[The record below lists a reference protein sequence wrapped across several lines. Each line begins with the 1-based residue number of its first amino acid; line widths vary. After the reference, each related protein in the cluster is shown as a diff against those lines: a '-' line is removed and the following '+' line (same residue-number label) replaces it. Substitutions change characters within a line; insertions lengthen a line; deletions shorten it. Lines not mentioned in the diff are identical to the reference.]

1 MVGGSKF
8 RNGSYRVRLAA
19 RLTLLLFILRAVIP
33 VGYMPD
39 LQALAD
45 GGVEIVICTPSGIET
60 IRVGPDGRPIGP
72 SDKKDNGQS
81 ATPECPFHAA
91 FAHAFTVPDLAP
103 LTKIARLASV
113 NPAPASED
121 VPLPPAN
128 GPPLGSR
135 APPRNLV

>member
-1 MVGGSKF
+1 MGDQIF
-8 RNGSYRVRLAA
+8 RKSSSGARLVA
-19 RLTLLLFILRAVIP
+19 RLTLLLFVLRAMVP
-33 VGYMPD
+33 TGYMPD

-60 IRVGPDGRPIGP
+60 IRVAPDGQPIGP
-72 SDKKDNGQS
+72 SEKEDNGQS

-91 FAHAFTVPDLAP
+91 FAHAFTLPVLAP
-103 LTKIARLASV
+103 LTTITGLASA
-113 NPAPASED
+113 NPSPTSED

-135 APPRNLV
+135 APPLTLV